1 MLFRYGMLKTKIL
14 ELIRRHKAEL
24 QAFHVLS
31 LGIFGSVAR
40 GEERPDSDIDV
51 LVQFDGPTKFDW
63 YMDLKEFLENLFGR
77 KIDLI
82 TEAGLKPIARSSI
95 EKDLIR
101 VT

>member
-1 MLFRYGMLKTKIL
+1 MLKKKIL
-14 ELIRRHKAEL
+14 TLLKEHLNDLKK
-24 QAFHVLS
+24 FHVVSLS
-31 LGIFGSVAR
+31 IFGSVAR
-40 GEERPDSDIDV
+40 GEERPDSDVDV

-63 YMDLKEFLENLFGR
+63 YMDLKEFLENLIGR

-82 TEAGLKPIARSSI
+82 TEAGLKPIARVAI

>member
-1 MLFRYGMLKTKIL
+1 MLKTKVL
-14 ELIRRHKAEL
+14 ELLKRHKSDL
-24 QAFHVLS
+24 QKFHVSS
-31 LGIFGSVAR
+31 LFLFGSVAR
-40 GEERPDSDIDV
+40 GEESPDSDIDL

-82 TEAGLKPIARSSI
+82 TDAGLKPIARACI
-95 EKDLIR
+95 NKDLIR

>member
-1 MLFRYGMLKTKIL
+1 MLKTKIL
-14 ELIRRHKAEL
+14 ELLKKHQPDLEK
-24 QAFHVLS
+24 FHVIS
-31 LGIFGSVAR
+31 LAIFGSVAR

-82 TEAGLKPIARSSI
+82 TEAGLKPIARSYI

-101 VT
+101 VA

>member
-1 MLFRYGMLKTKIL
+1 MLKTKIL
-14 ELIRRHKAEL
+14 ELIKKHKNDL
-24 QAFHVLS
+24 KSFHVVS

-51 LVQFDGPTKFDW
+51 LVQFDGPTQFDW

-82 TEAGLKPIARSSI
+82 TDSGLKPTTRSFV

-101 VT
+101 VS

>member
-1 MLFRYGMLKTKIL
+1 MLKTKIL
-14 ELIRRHKAEL
+14 ELLKKHKVEL
-24 QAFHVLS
+24 QNFHVVS

-40 GEERPDSDIDV
+40 GEERSDSDIDV

-77 KIDLI
+77 KIDLV
-82 TEAGLKPIARSSI
+82 TETGLKPIARSYI
-95 EKDLIR
+95 EKDIIR

>member
-1 MLFRYGMLKTKIL
+1 MIKTKIL
-14 ELIRRHKAEL
+14 QLLNKHKDDL
-24 QAFHVLS
+24 KKFHVVS
-31 LGIFGSVAR
+31 LALFGSVAR
-40 GEERPDSDIDV
+40 GEERPDSDVDI

-63 YMDLKEFLENLFGR
+63 YMDLKEFLETLLSR

-82 TEAGLKPIARSSI
+82 TETGLKPIARSYI